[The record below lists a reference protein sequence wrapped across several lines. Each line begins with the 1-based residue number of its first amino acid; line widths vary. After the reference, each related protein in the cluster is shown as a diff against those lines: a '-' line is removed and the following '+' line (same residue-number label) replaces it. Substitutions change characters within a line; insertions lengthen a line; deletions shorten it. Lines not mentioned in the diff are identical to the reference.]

1 MKKIIK
7 NILKEYVDK
16 STGELIK
23 DFLNNE
29 NNIFSESFVIPY
41 DEEYVD
47 VLIKYEIDKV
57 NVWKAS
63 IYEPE
68 LEYEGTV
75 YISIEKILIGNRET
89 NSWEIAERDD
99 IPEWVWDSL
108 QDNISDVV
116 RKWFSAGVDVDITF

>member
-29 NNIFSESFVIPY
+29 NNLFSESFVMPY

-89 NSWEIAERDD
+89 NSWEIGERDD

>member
-29 NNIFSESFVIPY
+29 NNLFSESFVMPY

-75 YISIEKILIGNRET
+75 YISIEKILIGNKES
-89 NSWEIAERDD
+89 NNWEIGERDD

>member
-29 NNIFSESFVIPY
+29 NNLFSESFVMPY

-75 YISIEKILIGNRET
+75 YISIEKILIGNKES
-89 NSWEIAERDD
+89 NNWEIGERDD

-108 QDNISDVV
+108 QDNISNVV

>member
-29 NNIFSESFVIPY
+29 NTIFSESFVMPY

-75 YISIEKILIGNRET
+75 YISIEKILIGNKES
-89 NSWEIAERDD
+89 NNWEIGERDD

-108 QDNISDVV
+108 QDNISNVV

>member
-75 YISIEKILIGNRET
+75 YISIEKILIGNKET

>member
-1 MKKIIK
+1 M
-7 NILKEYVDK
+7 
-16 STGELIK
+16 
-23 DFLNNE
+23 
-29 NNIFSESFVIPY
+29 PY

-75 YISIEKILIGNRET
+75 YISIEKILIGNKET
-89 NSWEIAERDD
+89 NSWEIAQRDD

-108 QDNISDVV
+108 QDNISDIVK
-116 RKWFSAGVDVDITF
+116 KWFSAGVDVDITF

>member
-29 NNIFSESFVIPY
+29 NNIFSESFVMPY

-89 NSWEIAERDD
+89 NSWEIAQRDD

-108 QDNISDVV
+108 QDNISDIVK
-116 RKWFSAGVDVDITF
+116 KWFSAGVDVDITF

>member
-29 NNIFSESFVIPY
+29 NNIFSDSFVMPY

-47 VLIKYEIDKV
+47 VLIKYQIDKV

-63 IYEPE
+63 VYEPG
-68 LEYEGTV
+68 LSYEGTV
-75 YISIEKILIGNRET
+75 YISIEKILIGNKET

-99 IPEWVWDSL
+99 IPEWVWDNL

>member
-16 STGELIK
+16 STGKLIK

-29 NNIFSESFVIPY
+29 NNLFSESFVMPY
-41 DEEYVD
+41 GEEYVD

-63 IYEPE
+63 IYVPE

-89 NSWEIAERDD
+89 NGWEIGERDD